1 MLTIIKPMLFI
12 LLVLRWEFIKENK
25 KVRKQEL
32 DQERD
37 EESKKK
43 ERKQDLEQESDGD

>member
-1 MLTIIKPMLFI
+1 MLCSAICS
-12 LLVLRWEFIKENK
+12 VNRALRWEFIIENK